1 MVYANVMNS
10 TDLVNVVESISN
22 AAMPTSAVARM
33 VTITPK

>member
-22 AAMPTSAVARM
+22 AAMPTSGVTRE